1 MLGTIKEIIAYREM
15 LKNMVVKELRQR
27 YKGSILGFLWTFLN
41 PFLMLVVYSLVFS
54 TIMRID
60 MDNYSYFLFAGLLPW
75 MFFSNSILISA
86 GVVVQNSNL
95 IKKIYF
101 PREILPISVTLSGL
115 VNYILSFIIL
125 IPAMLIFKIQPT
137 EAIIV
142 LPVVIIIQLVMVM
155 GFSLWIAGLN
165 VYFRDLEHI
174 LSVFLMAWFY
184 LTPIIYPLRMIP
196 EKYLMLINLNPVAPI
211 MIAYQDILY
220 YGVFPEWTY
229 LGYDLLFS
237 IILLFTGLVVY
248 GRLKRNFA
256 EEI

>member
-1 MLGTIKEIIAYREM
+1 
-15 LKNMVVKELRQR
+15 
-27 YKGSILGFLWTFLN
+27 
-41 PFLMLVVYSLVFS
+41 
-54 TIMRID
+54 

-137 EAIIV
+137 EAIIA
-142 LPVVIIIQLVMVM
+142 LPIVVIIQLVMVM

-184 LTPIIYPLRMIP
+184 LTPIIYPLKMIP
-196 EKYLMLINLNPVAPI
+196 EKYLMLINLNPVAPV

-220 YGVFPEWTY
+220 YGVFPKWTH

-237 IILLFTGLVVY
+237 VILLFTGLVVY
-248 GRLKRNFA
+248 ARLKRNFA